1 MRAALLA
8 LVLWSGSAL
17 AANALAVLPFKNLN
31 ADPGIDWLKLGIAET
46 MVADLKKAGHTMVER
61 DQVDKALAE
70 LALQGQKLDED
81 SRAAKAGKL
90 MGASTVVVGGYQKA
104 GEQLRI
110 TARFVSVESGV
121 VERTAKVTGKMTEVF
136 ELQDQIVA
144 ELAKLKPPPG
154 AAKGRPQPVKRPAAT
169 QKTLD
174 AYKSYSQA
182 LASSSQAERVEKLQE
197 ALDLDPSFS
206 YAADDLKA
214 LRERLNVYGEKA
226 AKAQDAQSKK
236 LFAELNA
243 PGLTAQERNTKAIMY
258 LSSFLSSFR
267 WATALEE
274 AQRIYAMKFEP
285 TMGMDPREQASM
297 YIFMALKEL
306 KRRDLALQAGE
317 RHLKEFPAG
326 NMRQSVEMSMRFL
339 IDEIERQPRQRKE
352 GKEELAKLDKEG
364 PPRNAFQAKSR
375 EFQRCT
381 VAARALLFEEA
392 DRDCTA
398 FQDKYRGQP
407 DEHDF
412 HALSYFVH
420 ALSFYE
426 RGEFDKA
433 RALFATAKKEHPE
446 WAAKQNLDS
455 SMVAWPKP

>member
-1 MRAALLA
+1 MRAALVA
-8 LVLWSGSAL
+8 AVLWSGSAL

-31 ADPGIDWLKLGIAET
+31 SEPAIDWLKLGIAET

-144 ELAKLKPPPG
+144 ELAKLRPPPV
-154 AAKGRPQPVKRPAAT
+154 KGRSAPPLRRPAAT
-169 QKTLD
+169 QKTLE
-174 AYKSYSQA
+174 AYKTYAQA

-197 ALDLDPSFS
+197 ALELDPGFS

-226 AKAQDAQSKK
+226 AKAQDEQSKK

-243 PGLTAQERNTKAIMY
+243 PGLSNQERNTKAIMY
-258 LSSFLSSFR
+258 LSSFLAGMR
-267 WATALEE
+267 WAAALEE
-274 AQRIYAMKFEP
+274 AKRIYAMKFEP

-306 KRRDLALQAGE
+306 KKRDLALQAGE
-317 RHLKEFPAG
+317 RHLKEFPTG

-352 GKEELAKLDKEG
+352 GLAELAKLDKEG
-364 PPRNAFQAKSR
+364 APRNAFQAKSR

-381 VAARALLFEEA
+381 IAARALLFEEA
-392 DRDCTA
+392 DRDCPA

-412 HALSYFVH
+412 HALSYFIY

-455 SMVAWPKP
+455 STVGWPKP